1 MVTGATIVVIGATIV
16 VIGARTG
23 AMTAVTAEGIGADGV
38 EDRDCSGS
46 CGPARLKDPCGSWR

>member
-1 MVTGATIVVIGATIV
+1 VTIAVM
-16 VIGARTG
+16 GARTG